1 MASEEQLTAAYE
13 HLKEAARLLSCA
25 GRSLL
30 AEEVEEL
37 ALQPDLQAA
46 EQRYPRESFYDG
58 RIACLE

>member
-1 MASEEQLTAAYE
+1 MATEEKLTAAYE

-37 ALQPDLQAA
+37 ALQLDLQAA
-46 EQRYPRESFYDG
+46 ERR
-58 RIACLE
+58 